1 MPFQGGILPCERDK
15 IEGCSGGE
23 VEGKLEEEKLMGYY

>member
-1 MPFQGGILPCERDK
+1 MPFQGVILPCGRDK
-15 IEGCSGGE
+15 IKGCSGGE